1 MGEDKDESDL
11 TSLDDAKISAVFI
24 GSALASDGDGACGET
39 ARAAGSRAVAVRSE
53 AAMRRGQTAVTSGYG
68 VDGRE

>member
-24 GSALASDGDGACGET
+24 GSALASDGGACGET
-39 ARAAGSRAVAVRSE
+39 ARAAGSRAVADRSE
-53 AAMRRGQTAVTSGYG
+53 TAMERGQTAVTSGYG

>member
-24 GSALASDGDGACGET
+24 GSALASGGDGVCGET
-39 ARAAGSRAVAVRSE
+39 LTLPAAGPRLIEARLPWNEARLPSRL
-53 AAMRRGQTAVTSGYG
+53 AM
-68 VDGRE
+68 D